1 MLHHTSTRIRRV
13 QARKSGP
20 LRLLAGTALVA
31 AILAPVAPVHA
42 DSQPADPNDPATP
55 TTVTADALPTVQI
68 NGVVWAQG
76 VAGNRVYAGGNFS
89 NARPAGSPAGSNTV
103 ARSHLLAYDLQTGV
117 LVSSFA
123 PTLNAQV
130 TSVAV
135 SPNGSRVYVGGD
147 FTTVNGQTRRRI
159 AAFDAATGA
168 LITSFAPPVNGSV
181 DAIVATNT
189 TVYAGGSFLG
199 VGSQDRF
206 NIAAFNASN
215 GALLDWAPV
224 AAGGTVEALALNP
237 AGTKVAVGGSF
248 TSLNGSSNP
257 GYGLGMVDA
266 TTGANLPMAAN
277 TVIRNGTA
285 DGAILTLRADAD
297 NVYGAGY
304 TYGKSGGTLEGV
316 FAADWDGGDLTWVND
331 CHGDSY
337 DILPIGD
344 VVYQAGHFHYC
355 ENIAGFPQ
363 GDGGV
368 GSYPYNRGT
377 AMSKAATRTATWE
390 PDQGR
395 YYSYLGQPAPSQ
407 LAWWPELNTGT
418 ATGQSQGPWSLAGNS
433 SYVVMGGEFT
443 RVNGTAQQGL
453 VRYALRGVAPNNQG
467 PRLAGTSFPL
477 KAVSSKPGEVHLTYG
492 ANHDRDNENLTY
504 RLYRQTQNAA
514 GLIDTR
520 VVRTPYWRLPVQ
532 GFTDTGQVP
541 GSTRQYRVTATDPAG
556 NVAQSP
562 WVSVTVASTNS
573 SSAYREAVQR
583 SQPDHYWRF
592 SESSGTAGDLVG
604 FTPLNVNEGVTRP
617 VAGAIGDVGDTAA
630 RFNGTTTGFAT
641 TPATDNPLDVLTIEA
656 WFKTTTTTGGKILGW
671 GNRND
676 RNSSKADRHVYMD
689 NSGRVSFGVKPDQTR
704 KVVTSPGT
712 YNDGKWHHV
721 AASLGPDGMRLYL
734 DGTKVADRADVVVG
748 EHLSR
753 GFWRVGGD
761 TLNNWPSVPTSA
773 FFAGDIDEAAVYSSV
788 LSDSEVA
795 GHYAA
800 ATGAPVPNLPP
811 SASFPTPTTDGLKV
825 TVDGSGSADAD
836 GTIAGYAWTFGDG
849 STATGPNATH
859 TYAAAGTF
867 TITLTVTDDDGATH
881 QTSRQ
886 VNVAP
891 PPPNQPP
898 VASFTAATDG
908 LTVSPS
914 AGGSSDPDGTV
925 TSYAWTFGDGGT
937 ASGVSPS
944 HTYAAAGTY
953 PVTLTVT
960 DDDGATASLT
970 KDVTVAGA
978 PAPFARD
985 LFARTVVDGWGSAD
999 IGGAWTRSGSATNF
1013 SVSGGTGNIRMGTPG
1028 AGPGMA
1034 LSGVSSAVT
1043 DLSVTTS
1050 VDKAATGGGTYLS
1063 FHPRRIANGD
1073 HYFADVRLVAGGTV
1087 SLSIGRVVAGVE
1099 TALASGTVSGLTV
1112 AAGESLQVRVA
1123 ASGTSP
1129 TSLRAKVWKTGT
1141 AEPDTWRLS
1150 ATDTTTALQTAGGV
1164 GLGTYL
1170 SSSATN
1176 APTVATFDDLVARTE

>member
-1 MLHHTSTRIRRV
+1 MFTQSFQQHAGRRTRSV
-13 QARKSGP
+13 AR
-20 LRLLAGTALVA
+20 LAAVA
-31 AILAPVAPVHA
+31 ALTAAVLVPAAPALA
-42 DSQPADPNDPATP
+42 DSQPADPTDPATP
-55 TTVTADALPTVQI
+55 TTVTSDALPTVQI
-68 NGVVWAQG
+68 NGVVWAQAI
-76 VAGNRVYAGGNFS
+76 AGNRVYAGGSFT

-103 ARSHLLAYDLQTGV
+103 ARSHLLAYDVQTGV
-117 LVSSFA
+117 LVSNFA

-130 TSVAV
+130 TAVAV
-135 SPNGSRVYVGGD
+135 SPNGARVYVGGN

-159 AAFDAATGA
+159 AAFDAASGA
-168 LITSFAPPVNGSV
+168 LIASFAPSVNGSV
-181 DAIVATNT
+181 DAIAATNT

-199 VGSQDRF
+199 VGNQDRY
-206 NIAAFNASN
+206 NVAAFSATN

-224 AAGGTVEALALNP
+224 TAGGTVEALAINP
-237 AGTKVAVGGSF
+237 EGTKVAVGGSF

-266 TTGANLPMAAN
+266 TTGANLPMGAN
-277 TVIRNGTA
+277 TVIRNGTV

-316 FAADWDGGDLTWVND
+316 FAADWDGGDLTWIND

-337 DILPIGD
+337 DILPQGD
-344 VVYQAGHFHYC
+344 VIYQAGHFHYC
-355 ENIAGFPQ
+355 ENIGGFIQ

-395 YYSYLGQPAPSQ
+395 YYSYLGQPAPEQ
-407 LAWWPELNTGT
+407 LTWFPDLNAGSY
-418 ATGQSQGPWSLAGNS
+418 TGQSQGPWSLAGNS
-433 SYVVMGGEFT
+433 NYVVMGGEFT
-443 RVNGTAQQGL
+443 RVNGANQQGL
-453 VRYALRGVAPNNQG
+453 VRYAMRGQAPNDQG
-467 PRLAGTSFPL
+467 PQLGGASFPL
-477 KAVSSKPGEVHLTYG
+477 KAVSSKPGEVHVTFG
-492 ANHDRDNENLTY
+492 ANYDRDNENLTY

-532 GFTDTGQVP
+532 GFTDTGQPP

-562 WVSVTVASTNS
+562 WVSVTVATANT

-592 SESSGTAGDLVG
+592 SEPTGTAGDLVG
-604 FTPLNVNEGVTRP
+604 FTALNVNAGVTRP
-617 VAGAIGDVGDTAA
+617 ANGAIGGDSDPAA
-630 RFNGTTTGFAT
+630 TFSGTTTGYAT
-641 TPATDNPLDVLTIEA
+641 TPATGNPLDVLTVEA
-656 WFKTTTTTGGKILGW
+656 WFKTTSTTGGKIIGW

-689 NSGRVSFGVKPDQTR
+689 NTGRIHFGVKPDQTR

-712 YNDGKWHHV
+712 YNNGQWHHV
-721 AASLGPDGMRLYL
+721 AATLGPDGMKLYL
-734 DGTKVADRADVVVG
+734 DGTKVADRADVTVG

-761 TLNNWPSVPTSA
+761 TLNNWPSASSSA

-788 LSDSEVA
+788 LSDSEIA
-795 GHYAA
+795 AHYAA
-800 ATGAPVPNLPP
+800 ATGAPIPNLPP
-811 SASFPTPTTDGLKV
+811 TAAFPTPTIDGLKV
-825 TVDGSGSADAD
+825 TVNGSTSSDSD
-836 GTIAGYAWTFGDG
+836 GTIASHAWTFGDG
-849 STATGPNATH
+849 TTASGATATRTFE
-859 TYAAAGTF
+859 AAGTY

-886 VNVAP
+886 VTVAP

-898 VASFTAATDG
+898 TASFTTPTDG
-908 LTVSPS
+908 LTVNPNGS
-914 AGGSSDPDGTV
+914 GSSDTDGTV
-925 TSYAWTFGDGGT
+925 QAYAWTFGDGGT
-937 ASGVSPS
+937 ATGVNPT

-985 LFARTVVDGWGSAD
+985 LFARTVADGWGSAE

-1013 SVSGGTGNIRMGTPG
+1013 SVSSGSGKIRMGTPG
-1028 AGPGMA
+1028 AGPGMS
-1034 LSGVSSAVT
+1034 LNGVSSSST
-1043 DLSVTTS
+1043 DLTLTTS

-1087 SLSIGRVVAGVE
+1087 SLSIGKIVAGAE
-1099 TALASGTVSGLTV
+1099 TALASGTITGLSV
-1112 AAGESLQVRVA
+1112 AAGEALQVRVA

-1129 TSLRAKVWKTGT
+1129 TTLRAKVWKAGT
-1141 AEPDTWRLS
+1141 AEPAAWRLT
-1150 ATDTTTALQTAGGV
+1150 ATDTAASLQTAGGL

-1176 APTVATFDDLVARTE
+1176 APVVASFDDLVARTE